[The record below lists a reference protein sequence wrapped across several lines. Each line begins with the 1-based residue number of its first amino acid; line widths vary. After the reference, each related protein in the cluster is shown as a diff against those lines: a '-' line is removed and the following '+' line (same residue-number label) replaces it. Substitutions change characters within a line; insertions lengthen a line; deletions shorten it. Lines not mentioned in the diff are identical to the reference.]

1 MGGRHLRI
9 IRSLFI
15 ALVIAIGTLYSQGV
29 FSPRSDDDSTNLPQ
43 AASSPAGQAIT
54 QIEIKGRAPKTG
66 YQRALFGTGWATIG
80 GCDTRNRILQR
91 DLLNLIFVNEP
102 KSIHCKVASGVLSDP
117 YTGTSMQFVR
127 GEETSDDIQI
137 DHVVALSD
145 AWQKGAQQL
154 SPVRREQF
162 ANDPLNLLAVNG
174 KANQDKGDSDAAS
187 WLPPNKSYR
196 CAYVARQVA
205 IKIKYHLWM
214 TRSEYDTIND
224 LLHSCPNQILP
235 TS

>member
-1 MGGRHLRI
+1 MNRRHQRI
-9 IRSLFI
+9 LRSLFI
-15 ALVIAIGTLYSQGV
+15 AFVLMIGTLYSQGV
-29 FSPRSDDDSTNLPQ
+29 FSPRADDDSTNLPQ
-43 AASSPAGQAIT
+43 AASAPAGQALSLV
-54 QIEIKGRAPKTG
+54 EIKGRAPKTG
-66 YQRALFGTGWATIG
+66 YQRELFGTGWATIG

-91 DLLNLIFVNEP
+91 DLINLIFVNEP
-102 KSIHCKVASGVLSDP
+102 KGIHCKVASGVLSDP
-117 YTGTSMQFVR
+117 YTGTSMQFLR

-154 SPVRREQF
+154 SPVSREQF

-187 WLPPNKSYR
+187 WLPSNKSYR
-196 CAYVARQVA
+196 CVYVARQIAV
-205 IKIKYHLWM
+205 KIKYHLWM
-214 TRSEYDTIND
+214 TRSEYDAING
-224 LLHSCPNQILP
+224 LLHSCPDQILP